1 MPTVT
6 ASASLAVGA
15 VALLASVV
23 FLGVMAR
30 HREEPTA
37 RPLLALAVALV
48 VGAGAHL
55 VLVEFA
61 PVRSLFGSGVWSTGF
76 ADGLW
81 LLLAYDLGAVVALT
95 WFLFALGYTGR
106 GGFETPVATGAVGAL
121 LLALVGAN
129 AGFAGLAGP
138 LGVGA
143 RPLNVAVGVVLVL
156 ATALALI
163 GAFLVLTVA
172 ARHRVFPAGQTAAVL
187 GGVGVVL
194 AGPFAATTADAPA
207 TTPLGIT
214 AASVCFSV
222 AVVRYRLFETLPVA
236 TVVGR
241 DRVGDEIAEGVLVVD
256 AERRLRDLNPAA
268 ETLFD
273 IEPTAAVGD
282 SLERVAPGLP
292 DPETLVDG
300 DPVDVRVGSGDESS
314 RVASVA
320 ADPVTDAQG
329 RRVGYLLVCRDVT
342 ARRARAQRLGVLTQ
356 LVAGVTRDRMRAV
369 ADAADEAVAAESSPD
384 ESPGEGPSGDRS
396 PGEEPPTVESAADRA
411 WETSTR
417 LAALVA
423 RVRDVDRALADR
435 GDASTDPERAAGAD
449 ADGEAASGGPVREE
463 ARTDAGRAE
472 GVDLAAAVSDDTE
485 LLVVNSPSNPTGAVF
500 SETALEGVRDLAVEH
515 DVAVISDEIYQRI
528 TYDADHISLA
538 SLDGMADRTITV
550 NGFSKAYS
558 MTGWRLGYVHA
569 TDGFVGQAGKLHSHS
584 VSCAVNFVQRA
595 GVEALENTDE
605 SVEEM
610 RRAFADRRDLLVD
623 LFDEHGVDVDVGDG
637 AFYMMIPV
645 DDDDQAWCEAAIEEA
660 AVACVPGS
668 AFNAPGYARISYAAS
683 EERLREAVDRLVS
696 NDLL

>member
-194 AGPFAATTADAPA
+194 AVPFAATTADAPA

-472 GVDLAAAVSDDTE
+472 GVDLAAAVSGLADRREAGDVTVSVPDE
-485 LLVVNSPSNPTGAVF
+485 VPPVAVDSALLEATLGTLVVGAASGAGSSDDPDPGPVEVSVRPPADGAVGVAVTPLPAG
-500 SETALEGVRDLAVEH
+500 EADAVAALARRVARLAADRTDLAVETPAPET
-515 DVAVISDEIYQRI
+515 VALRVPVVE
-528 TYDADHISLA
+528 
-538 SLDGMADRTITV
+538 DGPSGGGR
-550 NGFSKAYS
+550 G
-558 MTGWRLGYVHA
+558 
-569 TDGFVGQAGKLHSHS
+569 
-584 VSCAVNFVQRA
+584 
-595 GVEALENTDE
+595 
-605 SVEEM
+605 
-610 RRAFADRRDLLVD
+610 
-623 LFDEHGVDVDVGDG
+623 
-637 AFYMMIPV
+637 
-645 DDDDQAWCEAAIEEA
+645 
-660 AVACVPGS
+660 
-668 AFNAPGYARISYAAS
+668 
-683 EERLREAVDRLVS
+683 
-696 NDLL
+696 